1 MLRSLFTNV
10 AWMAWPCCRVYVPM
24 LHHCLHMLQ
33 SMFIDVA
40 QVSFACCRIIFHVWF
55 AFCCSSEASLT
66 GGRSLQ
72 PETGATRAGGR
83 HPRWSSCGG
92 EGRCSPWPRTSLL
105 VDGRRSCEWR
115 PRKAATGSS
124 VCCKCMF
131 GVFLRFRKNIA
142 SVSYLCCKSRSWC
155 CKNWYR
161 CCNVA
166 KVDLD
171 VADVVFK
178 CCVCCFLM
186 LWNFLSMLWRDGLM
200 LRRDLDF
207 FSSATVFDLTST
219 IPRSGGCACVRFFP
233 LLQTSGR

>member
-1 MLRSLFTNV
+1 
-10 AWMAWPCCRVYVPM
+10 
-24 LHHCLHMLQ
+24 
-33 SMFIDVA
+33 
-40 QVSFACCRIIFHVWF
+40 VWF

-66 GGRSLQ
+66 GGRSLR

-92 EGRCSPWPRTSLL
+92 EERCSPWPRTSLL
-105 VDGRRSCEWR
+105 VGGRRSCEWR

-131 GVFLRFRKNIA
+131 GVFLRFRKNVA
-142 SVSYLCCKSRSWC
+142 SVSYLCCNSRSWC
-155 CKNWYR
+155 CKNWYW

-186 LWNFLSMLWRDGLM
+186 LRNFLSMLRRDGLM

-207 FSSATVFDLTST
+207 SQVLQCLIWRLQYLDLAVAHASH
-219 IPRSGGCACVRFFP
+219 FF
-233 LLQTSGR
+233 LSSGRPGASSPVNIFLFLLGFLI